1 MPDNPT
7 NTTGGVAAAGGSQPS
22 ETGPGATGGSP
33 MSGGQAVPD
42 AETLMGGDSGL
53 GDSGSL
59 DDGALGN
66 GLNSGDSVKEEGK
79 AVSTPKMSPEGP
91 GGSPQ
96 DADAPTGGL
105 GGVSSVGGD

>member
-1 MPDNPT
+1 MPDNLT
-7 NTTGGVAAAGGSQPS
+7 DALGAVAASGSRPS

-42 AETLMGGDSGL
+42 AETLMGGDSAL

-59 DDGALGN
+59 DDGALGS
-66 GLNSGDSVKEEGK
+66 GLNSGDSLREEGK
-79 AVSTPKMSPEGP
+79 AVPTPKMSPGDADQDNS
-91 GGSPQ
+91 GG
-96 DADAPTGGL
+96 DAPTGGL

>member
-1 MPDNPT
+1 MPDNLT
-7 NTTGGVAAAGGSQPS
+7 DALGAIASSGSRPS

-42 AETLMGGDSGL
+42 AETLMGGDSVT

-79 AVSTPKMSPEGP
+79 AVPTPKMSPDDAGRDTS
-91 GGSPQ
+91 GG
-96 DADAPTGGL
+96 DAPTGGL